1 MTPPSLTESVPAPT
15 ARRAWADADAFRA
28 LMSEFPTGVAVVTAL
43 EPDGTPRGTTCTSI
57 ASVTVDPPTLLICL
71 ENRSVTFAAIRR
83 IGCFAVNLLGDGGRR
98 VAENFAAKV
107 PDRFARV
114 GWRPGPVLGLPRLT
128 HDTLVY
134 AECLVSG
141 MNEVG
146 DHTIVLGRVSDVLP
160 GGGAPLLYGR
170 RRFSHWSEN
179 TQTTA
184 AGRSRP

>member
-1 MTPPSLTESVPAPT
+1 MTPPSLTESVPTPT

-28 LMSEFPTGVAVVTAL
+28 LMSEFPSGVAVVTAL
-43 EPDGTPRGTTCTSI
+43 EPDGTPRGTTCTSL

-83 IGCFAVNLLGDGGRR
+83 IGCFAVNLLGDGGRG

-114 GWRPGPVLGLPRLT
+114 SWRPGPVLGLPRLT

-134 AECLVSG
+134 AECLVSH

-160 GGGAPLLYGR
+160 GDGAPLLYGR
-170 RRFSHWSEN
+170 RRFSHWQESAE
-179 TQTTA
+179 TA
-184 AGRSRP
+184 APGRSRP